1 MDIFTVIFEISLKGG
16 QSSDKE
22 NWSGFE
28 ECYDVLQLLLTI
40 VCTCSISIT
49 TYIWMRS
56 LVSCKQAGG

>member
-49 TYIWMRS
+49 TYI
-56 LVSCKQAGG
+56 